1 MPPENPDSS
10 PQTIQV
16 TAAPSYELESGL
28 HTASVASASLRW
40 HTNRNGRLYT
50 ALHLE
55 FAKPDGGKA
64 SLMSADFL
72 GYFPTIFKTLGQ
84 TLPANLDVPVEQL
97 LGLRNTEAEIHV
109 IQRSYNGKTYS
120 NVLSINGVTVT
131 K

>member
-1 MPPENPDSS
+1 MLPDNSAPT

-16 TAAPSYELESGL
+16 MPAPSFELASGL
-28 HTASVASASLRW
+28 HTATVVSASLRW
-40 HTNRNGRLYT
+40 HNNRNGRLYT

-55 FAKPDGGKA
+55 FGTPDGGKA

-72 GYFPTIFKTLGQ
+72 GFFPTIFAALGQ
-84 TLPANLDVPVEQL
+84 TLEVNQEVPVEQL

-109 IQRSYNGKTYS
+109 VQRPYNGKTYS
-120 NVLSINGVTVT
+120 NVTNINGVMVT